1 MADTTSPTLSFQPV
15 TRSKLAE
22 TVAQQLLS
30 EIRAKELA
38 PGTRIPSERELM
50 ASLGVGRST
59 VREAIN
65 GLAMLGVLEIRH
77 GQGAFVADR
86 NAGSSVPSAI
96 EAALARGFTHDLF
109 EARMLVEVEAARLAA
124 ARRTD
129 AELADIE
136 QALLDHERAIAAG
149 SSGVESAV
157 QFHVRIGEATHN
169 DVLSSFVYSL
179 AEVMR
184 QRGPALED
192 GPGYR
197 EWEIEQHRSVFE
209 PIRDGNPKLAAE
221 RMREH
226 LDAVLPHHAKIG
238 LE

>member
-1 MADTTSPTLSFQPV
+1 MAETTAPTLSFQPV

-22 TVAQQLLS
+22 TVAQQLLR
-30 EIRAKELA
+30 EVRDKQLA

-59 VREAIN
+59 IREAIN

-77 GQGAFVADR
+77 GQGAFVADST
-86 NAGSSVPSAI
+86 AGASAPSAI
-96 EAALARGFTHDLF
+96 EAALSRGFTSDLF
-109 EARMLVEVEAARLAA
+109 EARMLVEVESARLAA

-136 QALLDHERAIAAG
+136 QTLIDHERAIAEG
-149 SSGVESAV
+149 DSGVESAV
-157 QFHVRIGEATHN
+157 QFHVRIGEAAHN
-169 DVLSSFVYSL
+169 DVLASFVYSL

-184 QRGPALED
+184 QRGPTLED
-192 GPGYR
+192 VPGYR
-197 EWEIEQHRSVFE
+197 EWEIGQHRSVFE
-209 PIRDGNPKLAAE
+209 PIRDGDPDLAAE
-221 RMREH
+221 RMRAH